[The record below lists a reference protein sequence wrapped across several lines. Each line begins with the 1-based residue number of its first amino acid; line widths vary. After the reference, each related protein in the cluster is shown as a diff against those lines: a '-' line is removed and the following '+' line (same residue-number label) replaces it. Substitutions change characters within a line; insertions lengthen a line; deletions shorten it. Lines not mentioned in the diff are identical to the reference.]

1 MDDYVQKI
9 EYDEYKQRIDERIKR
24 SEARIGQAEQD
35 IKTLTDLTVAVK
47 EMAISL
53 QGVKDEMAKQGER
66 LEKIEAEPADAW
78 RDVKKTIITVIITAV
93 VTGVIAA
100 LINMI

>member
-1 MDDYVQKI
+1 MDEYVHKL

-100 LINMI
+100 LINML